1 MKKIK
6 LTEATAKTP
15 LEKMQD
21 TNSGKRNQNW
31 KACSDNKL
39 KLYYKICIE
48 NNLSYAL
55 QQCEQEILARDYHN
69 WLCPFSASFSR
80 LNCFNTQF
88 AQHLWDERN
97 TCHRII
103 QEAIDSPYVGPPGS
117 RPSEYLLKAYIFI
130 KCMGHDSEF
139 KMMEIW
145 IKNHMKDQDTYY
157 NKIPTILD
165 EICQIP
171 NVTDDIAKAI
181 AGVNFS

>member
-15 LEKMQD
+15 YEKMQD
-21 TNSGKRNQNW
+21 VDHGRRNQNW
-31 KACSDNKL
+31 KACSDTKL

-48 NNLSYAL
+48 SNLQFAL
-55 QQCEQEILARDYHN
+55 RQCEQEIVARSQYN
-69 WLCPFSASFSR
+69 WLCPFAGSF
-80 LNCFNTQF
+80 LGLHKFETQF

-103 QEAIDSPYVGPPGS
+103 QEAIDYPYVGPPGG

-157 NKIPTILD
+157 NQIPGILD
-165 EICQIP
+165 EICQLP
-171 NVTDDIAKAI
+171 GVVDDIAVAI